1 MGPDPS
7 GERSLEKEE
16 VRTDIRK
23 HDPVRIQGNDR
34 GGRPR
39 REASGETDPVD
50 TLILDSA
57 SRSVRSQVLL
67 FKPPELWYLVTAAQA
82 N

>member
-23 HDPVRIQGNDR
+23 HDPLRIQDDNR
-34 GGRPR
+34 RERPR
-39 REASGETDPVD
+39 RGASGETDPAD

-57 SRSVRSQVLL
+57 SRSVR
-67 FKPPELWYLVTAAQA
+67 P
-82 N
+82 